1 MKIDWKALTSFVTF
15 ILTIAGGIYKLNQDN
30 ERIVVEQ
37 QQASNVKQIRWQVDS
52 LKLEY
57 KMREIEWNLQ
67 DSLRIHIARLKDE
80 LNEDGK

>member
-15 ILTIAGGIYKLNQDN
+15 ILTIAGGFYKLNQDN

-80 LNEDGK
+80 LK

>member
-1 MKIDWKALTSFVTF
+1 MKIDWKTLTSFVTF
-15 ILTIAGGIYKLNQDN
+15 LLTIGGGYYKLNQDN
-30 ERIVVEQ
+30 ERIIVEQ
-37 QQASNVKQIRWQVDS
+37 KQSSTVKQIRWQVDS

>member
-15 ILTIAGGIYKLNQDN
+15 LLTIAGGYYKLSQDN
-30 ERIVVEQ
+30 QHMIIQQEQ
-37 QQASNVKQIRWQVDS
+37 LSRTKQIRWQVDS

-57 KMREIEWNLQ
+57 KMKEIQWDLQ

-80 LNEDGK
+80 LK

>member
-15 ILTIAGGIYKLNQDN
+15 LLTIAGGYYKLSQDN
-30 ERIVVEQ
+30 QHMIIQQEQ
-37 QQASNVKQIRWQVDS
+37 VSRTKQIRWQVDS

-57 KMREIEWNLQ
+57 KMKEIQWDLQ

-80 LNEDGK
+80 LK

>member
-15 ILTIAGGIYKLNQDN
+15 ILTIAGGFYKLSQDN
-30 ERIVVEQ
+30 QHMVIQQEQ
-37 QQASNVKQIRWQVDS
+37 ISRTKQIRWQVDS

-57 KMREIEWNLQ
+57 KMKEIQWDLQ

-80 LNEDGK
+80 LK

>member
-15 ILTIAGGIYKLNQDN
+15 LLTIAGGYYKLSQDN
-30 ERIVVEQ
+30 QHMVIQQEQ
-37 QQASNVKQIRWQVDS
+37 LSRTKQIRWQVDS

-57 KMREIEWNLQ
+57 KMKEIQWDLQ

-80 LNEDGK
+80 LK

>member
-15 ILTIAGGIYKLNQDN
+15 ILTIAGGFYKLSQDN
-30 ERIVVEQ
+30 QHMVIQQEQ
-37 QQASNVKQIRWQVDS
+37 LSRTKQIRWQVDS

-57 KMREIEWNLQ
+57 KMKEIQWDLQ

-80 LNEDGK
+80 LK

>member
-15 ILTIAGGIYKLNQDN
+15 LLTIAGGYYKLSQDN
-30 ERIVVEQ
+30 QHMVIQQEQ
-37 QQASNVKQIRWQVDS
+37 ISRTKQIRWQVDS

-57 KMREIEWNLQ
+57 KMKEIQWDLQ

-80 LNEDGK
+80 LK

>member
-15 ILTIAGGIYKLNQDN
+15 ILTIAGGFYKLNQDN

-37 QQASNVKQIRWQVDS
+37 QQASNIKQIRWQVDS

-80 LNEDGK
+80 LK

>member
-15 ILTIAGGIYKLNQDN
+15 ILTITGGFYKLNQDN

-37 QQASNVKQIRWQVDS
+37 QQTSNVKQIRWQVDS

-80 LNEDGK
+80 LK

>member
-15 ILTIAGGIYKLNQDN
+15 ILTIAGGFYKLNQDN

-67 DSLRIHIARLKDE
+67 DSLRIHIAKLKDE
-80 LNEDGK
+80 LK

>member
-15 ILTIAGGIYKLNQDN
+15 ILTIAGGFYKLNQDN
-30 ERIVVEQ
+30 QHMIVEQ
-37 QQASNVKQIRWQVDS
+37 QQISKAKQIRWQMDS

-57 KMREIEWNLQ
+57 KMKEIQWDLQ

-80 LNEDGK
+80 LK

>member
-15 ILTIAGGIYKLNQDN
+15 LLTIAGGYYKLSQDN
-30 ERIVVEQ
+30 QHMVIQQEQ
-37 QQASNVKQIRWQVDS
+37 LSKTKQIRWQVDS

-57 KMREIEWNLQ
+57 KMKEIQWDLQ

-80 LNEDGK
+80 LK